1 VQGTFEEPIP
11 VRGAFLIG
19 LLLIAGL
26 IFGISLPPVQDYP
39 NHLARYWLIAGGASV
54 PPTSSMFAIDWRNAS
69 TNIGPDLIVALLVTV
84 VPYWLAGKLLLVVSF
99 AGPPA
104 AAGWLNK
111 LLFGRWTWWS
121 LSFLLLAWTTTSV
134 YGLVNYQLSLMA
146 ALLFACLDTVLLWSL
161 APKFV
166 ARVVFAAASLV
177 IHPFGLIFYIL
188 LLLALTIGQTW
199 SGLLDWKRLLQIAR
213 DAVWPILAGVIPV
226 ASLLL
231 LAPNPPGEHETG
243 VSYFMRGGF
252 SPWRL
257 FLTVASPFVT
267 YRIWIDLLFFAPI
280 LAIYLYALVTRR
292 AKTHA
297 GMLTLGL
304 ITAALSLVTPVKAG
318 DAGGVDRRLPLM
330 ATYLLFAGALPQ
342 PFNNRSLQRAAA
354 AGVFGIAVARTLS
367 IGAIWLA
374 READVRAVETA
385 LSEAP
390 AGAAILEV
398 QSEPA
403 DVATAPIGRYLPAV
417 PEDRRQ
423 PTLIHVPV
431 MAIPWRKAFVP
442 TLFTVPG
449 QQPVR
454 VLPPWTELKSAT
466 LSVPDIH
473 IFDASNASDQA
484 RVFPFLSNWREK
496 FDYVIA
502 IGMDREDFQGP
513 FTPPQQLSLV
523 ANEGYARLY
532 RIQTDRPASGAS
544 GAAMRVESDFQGLSA
559 QPK

>member
-1 VQGTFEEPIP
+1 VHGTFEEPIP
-11 VRGAFLIG
+11 VRGAFLVG

-69 TNIGPDLIVALLVTV
+69 TNVGPDLIVALLVRV

-121 LSFLLLAWTTTSV
+121 LSFLLLAWTATSV
-134 YGLVNYQLSLMA
+134 FGFVNYQLSLA
-146 ALLFACLDTVLLWSL
+146 VALLFACLDTLMSWSPV
-161 APKFV
+161 PKFV
-166 ARVVFAAASLV
+166 ARVVFAAAALI
-177 IHPFGLIFYIL
+177 IHPFGLVFYIL
-188 LLLALTIGQTW
+188 LLLALTMGRTW
-199 SGLLDWKRLLQIAR
+199 SALLGWKRLLQIAR
-213 DAVWPILAGVIPV
+213 DVVWPVLAGVIPV
-226 ASLLL
+226 ALLL
-231 LAPNPPGEHETG
+231 VLAPNPPGEHETG
-243 VSYFMRGGF
+243 VSYFMRGGL

-257 FLTVASPFVT
+257 FLTLASPFVT

-280 LAIYLYALVTRR
+280 LAVYLYALVTRR

-297 GMLTLGL
+297 GLLTLGL
-304 ITAALSLVTPVKAG
+304 ITAALSVIMPVKVG
-318 DAGGVDRRLPLM
+318 DGGYVDRRLPLM

-342 PFNNRSLQRAAA
+342 PFNSRSLQRAAA
-354 AGVFGIAVARTLS
+354 GGVFGIAVARTLW

-374 READVRAVETA
+374 READVRAIETA

-390 AGAAILEV
+390 PGAAILEV
-398 QSEPA
+398 QSEDA
-403 DVATAPIGRYLPAV
+403 DVATAPIGRYLPAG
-417 PEDRRQ
+417 PADRTE

-454 VLPPWTELKSAT
+454 VLPPWTELKSPT
-466 LSVPDIH
+466 LTNPDVH
-473 IFDASNASDQA
+473 ILDASGASDQA
-484 RVFPFLSNWREK
+484 RAFPLLSDWCEK

-502 IGMDREDFQGP
+502 IGMDSEDFQGP
-513 FTPPQQLSLV
+513 FNPPQQLSLV
-523 ANEGYARLY
+523 ADKGYARLY
-532 RIQTDRPASGAS
+532 RIQPDR
-544 GAAMRVESDFQGLSA
+544 SA
-559 QPK
+559 PHAKRCGDAR